1 MGYAYVIRDQGAV
14 HFVTFTVHQ
23 WADVF
28 TRSQYVNILLDSLK
42 HCQAHK
48 GLEIY
53 AWVVMSNH
61 CHLIVSAKN
70 ENLSD
75 IIRDFKKFTSKA
87 IYRAIEENNKESR
100 KAWLLRALKYEG
112 KIWFWEEGYHGEEIL
127 SKSFYET
134 KVNYIHMNP
143 VRAGLVEK
151 EEEYLL
157 SSAGDFNGTRKGYLE
172 LSDFG

>member
-1 MGYAYVIRDQGAV
+1 MTFAYTVKDQGAV

-28 TRSQYVNILLDSLK
+28 TRSKYVDILLNSLEF
-42 HCQAHK
+42 CQEKK

-61 CHLIVSAKN
+61 CHLVARAKH

-87 IYRAIEENNKESR
+87 IYKSIEENDQESR
-100 KAWLLRALKYEG
+100 KAWLLKVLKYEDR
-112 KIWFWEEGYHGEEIL
+112 IWFWEEGYHGEEIL
-127 SKSFYET
+127 SQSFFDS

-143 VRAGLVEK
+143 VKAGIVEK

-157 SSAGDFNGTRKGYLE
+157 SSAADFHGVRKGRLA
-172 LSDFG
+172 LSHFG